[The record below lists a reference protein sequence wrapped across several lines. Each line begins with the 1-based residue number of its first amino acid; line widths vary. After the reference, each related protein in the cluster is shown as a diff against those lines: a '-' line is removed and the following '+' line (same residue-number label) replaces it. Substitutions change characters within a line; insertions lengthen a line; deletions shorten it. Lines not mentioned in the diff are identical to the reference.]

1 MRLQCRIMENSYL
14 ARGNSIIFNSMDHIF
29 FNNWQS
35 LGRTF
40 IITILGYIIM
50 ILFLRVSGK
59 RTLSKMNAFDFI
71 VTIALGSSLATVAL
85 NKSVPLIEG
94 ALVFFLLIFL
104 QFTIT
109 WISVRTGKFRNLVT
123 SQPIL
128 LLYRGKLFPEILKKE
143 RITVE
148 EVHMA
153 LRKKGIEELE
163 KVDAIIMETT
173 GDIVVIPNLESKNA
187 VTLEH
192 VQKPLEN

>member
-1 MRLQCRIMENSYL
+1 
-14 ARGNSIIFNSMDHIF
+14 MDHIF

-187 VTLEH
+187 VTLDH

>member
-1 MRLQCRIMENSYL
+1 
-14 ARGNSIIFNSMDHIF
+14 MDHIF

-85 NKSVPLIEG
+85 NKNVPLVEG

-104 QFTIT
+104 QFLIT
-109 WISVRTGKFRNLVT
+109 WISVRTKKFKDLIT
-123 SQPIL
+123 SQPVL
-128 LLYRGKLFPEILKKE
+128 LLYNGKLLPEALKKE

-148 EVHMA
+148 EIHMT

-163 KVDAIIMETT
+163 KVDAIVMETT
-173 GDIVVIPNLESKNA
+173 GDLVVIPKLESENA
-187 VTLEH
+187 ETLEY
-192 VQKPLEN
+192 VRKPERKTE